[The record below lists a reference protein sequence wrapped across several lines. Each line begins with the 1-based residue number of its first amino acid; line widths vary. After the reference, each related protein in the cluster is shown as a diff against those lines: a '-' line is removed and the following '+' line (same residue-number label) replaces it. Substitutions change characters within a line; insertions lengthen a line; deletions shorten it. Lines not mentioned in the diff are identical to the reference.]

1 MIIGLQGSETV
12 VNRLRLNAATS
23 DAALARLRLASLLQD
38 APLHPVGL
46 SPAAIVFIRRLYD
59 PLPGA
64 LRLDQ
69 SGGHLPERW
78 DQAARE
84 SLEKLVSGAA
94 RPALGAVST
103 SANAVVFL
111 DRSELLACLA
121 TDWCQGSVTTRWWW
135 LSLLRQASAS
145 QIVKELWRKTPEYV
159 PAALQQL
166 AKANSATT
174 FVSSFSDAE
183 ARSLLHDVARS
194 FGLYAITSA
203 LDSFAGPAPQSFVE
217 NDATSTARG
226 ISKKGGETEA
236 QPEAV
241 SSLDAPWAHCVPET
255 IAAELRPEQQ
265 SFLGISL
272 MLQRAPTRVRA
283 ADFARAV
290 EDWRRR
296 ITLAD
301 SQGLVL
307 PDGSERHESERHR
320 PLVEVSDS
328 DEDDVTTAPLNKTP
342 SGPPEH
348 SQKLAPPDLDDVTTE
363 TDAQVTQSR
372 SRIQPIV
379 EVTAEFAAVET
390 EESLVIS
397 LAEPVDMSSDP
408 LDLSTVKD
416 AEVSSLDQF
425 AVCEAQTET
434 EFGGL
439 FYLINLAIY
448 LGFYGDFTTPAEPGI
463 ELNIWDFVALLGREL
478 VGKPLQDDPLWHLL
492 AQLAAREEDEEPGRD
507 FEPEDEWRVPPEWLS
522 PFLDEGTLS
531 WSVAARRLRL
541 FHSCGFLLLDIP
553 QHGNAREQLR
563 REMEPYESFEFRVPS
578 FALERH
584 SALSRELETRNSKL
598 GTRYS
603 RLETWLER
611 LTPYVR
617 ARLRKAFALTTSE
630 DAVTMICRQRARVSA
645 TATHVDVF
653 FSLAELPIEI
663 RLAGLDRDPGWVPS
677 AGRFVTFHFE

>member
-12 VNRLRLNAATS
+12 VSRLRLNAATS
-23 DAALARLRLASLLQD
+23 DPALATMRLASLLRD
-38 APLHPVGL
+38 AHLHPAGL

-69 SGGHLPERW
+69 SGGHLPARW
-78 DQAARE
+78 DQAASE
-84 SLEKLVSGAA
+84 LLDKLVSGAA

-121 TDWCQGSVTTRWWW
+121 SDWCQGSVTTRWWW
-135 LSLLRQASAS
+135 ESLLRQASAA

-166 AKANSATT
+166 AKAHDATT

-183 ARSLLHDVARS
+183 ARFLLHAVARS
-194 FGLYAITSA
+194 FGMYAMTSA
-203 LDSFAGPAPQSFVE
+203 LDSFAGSAALPLLE
-217 NDATSTARG
+217 EEATITSRG
-226 ISKKGGETEA
+226 LPGKSGGETES
-236 QPEAV
+236 QPGVV
-241 SSLDAPWAHCVPET
+241 SSLDAPWAHWVPET
-255 IAAELRPEQQ
+255 MAAELRPEQQ
-265 SFLGISL
+265 CFLGISL

-307 PDGSERHESERHR
+307 PEGNERLDEGNRHSSR
-320 PLVEVSDS
+320 VEVSNS
-328 DEDDVTTAPLNKTP
+328 DVNDGTTASLNETP

-348 SQKLAPPDLDDVTTE
+348 PEKLAPPDSDDVTTE
-363 TDAQVTQSR
+363 ADAKVTQSR
-372 SRIQPIV
+372 SLSQPIV
-379 EVTAEFAAVET
+379 EVTRGLAAVET

-397 LAEPVDMSSDP
+397 LAEQVEVRSDPVD
-408 LDLSTVKD
+408 LLTVKNAD
-416 AEVSSLDQF
+416 VRSLDQF
-425 AVCEAQTET
+425 AACEAQTET

-478 VGKPLQDDPLWHLL
+478 VGKPLQDDPVWRLL
-492 AQLAAREEDEEPGRD
+492 AQLAGREEGEQPGRN
-507 FEPEDEWRVPPEWLS
+507 FEPQDEWRLPDLP
-522 PFLDEGTLS
+522 
-531 WSVAARRLRL
+531 
-541 FHSCGFLLLDIP
+541 
-553 QHGNAREQLR
+553 
-563 REMEPYESFEFRVPS
+563 SFEFRVPS
-578 FALERH
+578 FEFKNSTLEK
-584 SALSRELETRNSKL
+584 ELETRNPKL
-598 GTRYS
+598 K
-603 RLETWLER
+603 TWLGR
-611 LTPYVR
+611 LLPYVR
-617 ARLRKAFALTTSE
+617 ARLRKAFGLTTSE
-630 DAVTMICRQRARVSA
+630 DPATVMCRQRARVRA

-653 FSLAELPIEI
+653 FALAELPIEI